1 MTAMPRRIK
10 AQSGRNALVDGIP
23 FRLPVNSVE
32 TAALMTAFRIDPD
45 RAAAMLP
52 GNELHPFR
60 LGSHALLVVTVV
72 NYRFTDIG
80 KYVEFSIA
88 IACTHGARPAPPLV
102 PALFR
107 RWYGTGQYVVD
118 LPVSSEISV
127 KGGKGIWGMPKH
139 KANLD
144 FEVSDR
150 VVSSQYDK
158 DGMLGMRIEI
168 DRPGGWRIPLDI
180 GAINYC
186 AFRGMLMKSAIYFK
200 GHMQVALG
208 RGAKAR
214 MYLGNHPRVQPL
226 KDLQIDPKPVFTA
239 YLGDVSGALDDHFEA
254 WFLSWEGT
262 PQPGEGMESVF
273 DLGLSQEWLDP
284 PTAPYGDDELVR

>member
-10 AQSGRNALVDGIP
+10 AQAGRNALVDGIP
-23 FRLPVNSVE
+23 FRLPVDSVK
-32 TAALMTAFRIDPD
+32 TGALMAAFRIDPV

-80 KYVEFSIA
+80 RYVEFSIA
-88 IACTHGARPAPPLV
+88 IACTHGGRPAPPLL
-102 PALFR
+102 PAVFR
-107 RWYGTGQYVVD
+107 RWFGTGQFVVD
-118 LPVSSEISV
+118 LPVSTEISV

-139 KANLD
+139 QANLD
-144 FEVSDR
+144 FEVTDR

-168 DRPGGWRIPLDI
+168 DRPGGFRIPLDI

-186 AFRGMLMKSAIYFK
+186 QFRGMLMKSAIYFK
-200 GHMQVALG
+200 GHMQVGLG
-208 RGAKAR
+208 GGARAR
-214 MYLGNHPRVQPL
+214 LYLGDNPRVQPL
-226 KDLQIDPKPVFTA
+226 KDLRIDPKPIFTA
-239 YLGDVSGALDDHFEA
+239 YLADVHGALDDHFEA
-254 WFLSWEGT
+254 WFLSSAGEP
-262 PQPGEGMESVF
+262 PQTEGMESVF
-273 DLGLSQEWLDP
+273 GLGLGQDWLDP
-284 PTAPYGDDELVR
+284 PKAPYGDDELVR

>member
-1 MTAMPRRIK
+1 MPRRIR
-10 AQSGRNALVDGIP
+10 AQVGRNALVDGIP
-23 FRLPVNSVE
+23 FRLPVNSVN
-32 TAALMTAFRIDPD
+32 TAALMTAFRIEPR

-60 LGSHALLVVTVV
+60 LGSHALLVITVV

-88 IACTHGARPAPPLV
+88 IACTHGSRPAPPLL
-102 PALFR
+102 PALLR
-107 RWYGTGQYVVD
+107 RWFGTGQYVVD

-139 KANLD
+139 QANLD

-158 DGMLGMRIEI
+158 DGRLAMRIEI
-168 DRPGGWRIPLDI
+168 DRPNGVRIPLDI
-180 GAINYC
+180 GALNYC
-186 AFRGMLMKSAIYFK
+186 RYRGMLMRSGVYFK
-200 GHMQVALG
+200 GHVQVGLG
-208 RGAKAR
+208 HRARAR
-214 MYLGNHPRVQPL
+214 MYLGDHPRVQPVKEL
-226 KDLQIDPKPVFTA
+226 RIDPKPVFTA
-239 YLGDVSGALDDHFEA
+239 YLDDVRGALDDHFEA

-262 PQPGEGMESVF
+262 PESGEGLESVI
-273 DLGLSQEWLDP
+273 DLGLSQDWLDP